1 MQWLLKNG
9 FQLVHGDHCQY
20 GFGTWLTSLE
30 WLPIRKRTSYMI
42 PEGSFLKFYLSKL
55 CDGTHEHAKVQR
67 TIARDAGEYT
77 MSLSRAI
84 VAGAVHQAA
93 SASQWMGH
101 YTRGLRLPNDTA
113 MQKYDKTEEIAKISS
128 LVPERIQVFAGWAN
142 KSLLPNVPGQF
153 VRRLLCVYDN
163 C

>member
-1 MQWLLKNG
+1 
-9 FQLVHGDHCQY
+9 
-20 GFGTWLTSLE
+20 
-30 WLPIRKRTSYMI
+30 MI
-42 PEGSFLKFYLSKL
+42 PDGSSLKLYLSKL

-101 YTRGLRLPNDTA
+101 YTRGLGLPNDTA
-113 MQKYDKTEEIAKISS
+113 MQKYDQTGEIAKTFS
-128 LVPERIQVFAGWAN
+128 LVPERVQAFAGLAN
-142 KSLLPNVPGQF
+142 KWNAIETM
-153 VRRLLCVYDN
+153 
-163 C
+163 